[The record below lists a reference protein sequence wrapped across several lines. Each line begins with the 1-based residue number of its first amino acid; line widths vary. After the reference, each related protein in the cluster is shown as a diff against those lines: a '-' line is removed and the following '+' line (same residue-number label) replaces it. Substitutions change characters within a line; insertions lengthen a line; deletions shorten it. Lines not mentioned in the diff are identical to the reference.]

1 MSVFIEIHDEQKA
14 DEDID
19 TSCVSCTENVIGY
32 VIAAVVKHDDGKI
45 TLEREISVN
54 TDDVIDNQLA
64 ESVVKK
70 IEAKLNEAFPDPY
83 KPEPSKL
90 WVPD

>member
-1 MSVFIEIHDEQKA
+1 MSVYVEVRQNPQDESK
-14 DEDID
+14 
-19 TSCVSCTENVIGY
+19 TFCSFPGVIGY

-64 ESVVKK
+64 ESAVKT
-70 IEAKLNEAFPDPY
+70 IEAKLNEAFPDPN
-83 KPEPSKL
+83 KQKPSKL